1 MVQLIIGDKGK
12 GKTKCILDKVNK
24 EVKDAMGSICYI
36 DKSSKHMFELN
47 NRVRLIN
54 IRDYPVVN
62 TDQFLGFIAGM
73 IAQDHDL
80 EQVYIDSYLAV
91 SRTKEEGFA
100 ASIETLKKISDS
112 FNVDFIISASLE
124 EAEVP
129 ASVRDLVTI
138 SL

>member
-12 GKTKCILDKVNK
+12 GKTRCLLDKANQV
-24 EVKDAMGSICYI
+24 VRDAMGSICYI
-36 DKSSKHMFELN
+36 DKSSQHMFELN

-54 IRDYPVVN
+54 IRDYPVFN
-62 TDQFLGFIAGM
+62 TDQFLGFLAGM

-80 EQVYIDSYLAV
+80 EQIYIDSYLSV
-91 SRTKEEGFA
+91 SWTKEAGFTN
-100 ASIETLKKISDS
+100 SVETLKNISDR
-112 FNVDFIISASLE
+112 FKVDFILSVSME
-124 EAEVP
+124 EGDVP

>member
-80 EQVYIDSYLAV
+80 EQVYIDSYLVV

-100 ASIETLKKISDS
+100 ASIETLKKISDR